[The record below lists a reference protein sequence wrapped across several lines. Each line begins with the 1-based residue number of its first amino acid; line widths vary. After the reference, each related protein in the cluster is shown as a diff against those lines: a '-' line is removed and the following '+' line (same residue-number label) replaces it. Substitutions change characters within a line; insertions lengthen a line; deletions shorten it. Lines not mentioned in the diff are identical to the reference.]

1 MMIVMGNGS
10 SFLGR
15 YLGQYYF
22 PVANTTGVNTTW
34 NFFSPDPAHIM
45 YVHYIVHFEDDY
57 GNPTKDPK
65 EYFYP
70 EQKDGSNF
78 AMNVRRHNY
87 MMRFMV
93 IDPIRVA
100 QFFVPWVCKQ
110 NPGSTKVQFALIL
123 HRIPS
128 LDKVITLKDT
138 PYSDLLTTEELNQN
152 VYSCQKP
159 S

>member
-22 PVANTTGVNTTW
+22 HVANVVGVNTTW

-45 YVHYIVHFEDDY
+45 YFRYIVHFEDDY
-57 GNPTKDPK
+57 GNPTQ
-65 EYFYP
+65 ESRELFYP
-70 EQKDGSNF
+70 EQKEGSNF
-78 AMNVRRHNY
+78 AMNIRRQNY
-87 MMRFMV
+87 MMRFMAL
-93 IDPIRVA
+93 DPMRVGHY
-100 QFFVPWVCKQ
+100 FIPWICQ
-110 NPGSTKVQFALIL
+110 QYPGATRVQFSLIIN
-123 HRIPS
+123 HIPP

-138 PYSDLLTTEELNQN
+138 PFVDLLTNEEVNQN
-152 VYSCQKP
+152 VYNCQK

>member
-22 PVANTTGVNTTW
+22 AVANTVGVNTTW

-45 YVHYIVHFEDDY
+45 YIHYIIHFDDEY
-57 GNPTKDPK
+57 GNPTQESK

-70 EQKDGSNF
+70 EQKDGSDF
-78 AMNVRRHNY
+78 SMNVRRHNY
-87 MMRFMV
+87 MMRFIA
-93 IDPIRVA
+93 IDPNRVA
-100 QFFVPWVCKQ
+100 QFFIPWVCKR
-110 NPGSTKVQFALIL
+110 NPGATKVQFGLIL
-123 HRIPS
+123 NRIPS

-138 PYSDLLTTEELNQN
+138 PYNELLVTEELNQN
-152 VYSCQKP
+152 VFNCQK
-159 S
+159 SI